1 VAALAVVDDVLSV
14 LILAIFFPRSFEIT
28 WLAGSVGAVLCLL
41 VLNRWRVYATWPY
54 AIVTIVLWFTL
65 HHAGVHGALAGVLLA
80 AFLPTQPAPA
90 AGPLLAQAATAL
102 AALEH
107 AERELKERNRD
118 GKAEETRVD
127 EQPIWD
133 WASRNLSAASELLSP
148 ADRLERVLAPWSA
161 YVVLPLFA
169 FSATGVK
176 LELDLSSE
184 GATRVLGGVV
194 LGLVIGKP
202 LGISVASWLAIKSGG
217 ALAPG
222 GVSLRQF
229 VGAACLCGVA
239 DTVALLM
246 ADQAALPGS
255 LASVAKIG
263 CLVGSFVAAGLGT
276 IVMVARRPG
285 QGRALPVASA

>member
-1 VAALAVVDDVLSV
+1 
-14 LILAIFFPRSFEIT
+14 
-28 WLAGSVGAVLCLL
+28 

-54 AIVTIVLWFTL
+54 AFVTVALWLSL

-107 AERELKERNRD
+107 AEKELKERHRASTGKGD
-118 GKAEETRVD
+118 KGKAPRVD
-127 EQPIWD
+127 QEPIWD
-133 WASRNLSAASELLSP
+133 WASRNLSAASDRLLSP
-148 ADRLERVLAPWSA
+148 ADRLERMLAPWSA

-176 LELDLSSE
+176 LELDLSSA
-184 GATRVLGGVV
+184 GAMRVLAGVV
-194 LGLVIGKP
+194 LGLAVGKP
-202 LGISVASWLAIKSGG
+202 LGISIASWLAIKSGG

-229 VGAACLCGVA
+229 LGAACLCGVA

-246 ADQAALPGS
+246 ADQASLPGT

-263 CLVGSFVAAGLGT
+263 CLLGSFVAAGLGT
-276 IVMVARRPG
+276 MVMVARPPAR
-285 QGRALPVASA
+285 SAG